1 MKLWQLIIISTGLS
15 LDVFAYCLY
24 KGAVISSS
32 HKLEN
37 LKLVGL
43 FTLFQTG
50 MMLAGNA
57 LTHLNPVPEGTA
69 SAGQIWTLL
78 ASIAF
83 FFIGI
88 HMIVKGVK
96 KDRRRVL
103 EQKQDDYHY
112 RVILFWAFLISVDA
126 LIAGVGCGFMGMEL
140 LLTAVVVALITAAAA
155 TVGLICGYWLGCA
168 PMNKMVAVGG
178 GRIIVGGADLLF
190 RYLVTVL

>member
-1 MKLWQLIIISTGLS
+1 MS
-15 LDVFAYCLY
+15 
-24 KGAVISSS
+24 
-32 HKLEN
+32 
-37 LKLVGL
+37 
-43 FTLFQTG
+43 
-50 MMLAGNA
+50 
-57 LTHLNPVPEGTA
+57 
-69 SAGQIWTLL
+69 
-78 ASIAF
+78 
-83 FFIGI
+83 
-88 HMIVKGVK
+88 VKGMK

-178 GRIIVGGADLLF
+178 GLIIVGGADLLF